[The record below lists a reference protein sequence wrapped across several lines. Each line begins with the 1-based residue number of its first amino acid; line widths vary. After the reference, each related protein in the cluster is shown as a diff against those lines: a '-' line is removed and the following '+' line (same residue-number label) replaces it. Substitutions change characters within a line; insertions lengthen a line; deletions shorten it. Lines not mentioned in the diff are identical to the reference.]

1 MKKNILSKNNLRT
14 KIISVLAAV
23 ILWMYVIAVVDPE
36 DKKVIENIPITIT
49 NSSDLERQGFVIYPV
64 EDLKTDITVEGKLSE
79 IQKLNK
85 NNVDIYADIVNPVEG
100 KNIIT
105 LRTNISNRVSRE
117 LKDASFAINLEKA
130 ITKKVDVKI
139 EVPLSEKNE
148 ISEVIPEENE
158 VEISGP
164 NELVNSVSY
173 VGGVIPKEKLSDN
186 NTSIVNFA
194 LVAYTSG
201 GAPVNVKISNKKIK
215 VRIMQIMSK
224 EVPVRVKYT
233 GDKYLLPNL
242 STNPDKVV
250 ILGNNETLKNIDEIV
265 TEEIKDDIVD
275 NNDSKL
281 IKLSVPNNIKI
292 KGDIS
297 QVELIKNE

>member
-14 KIISVLAAV
+14 KIISVLAAI

-130 ITKKVDVKI
+130 VTKKVAVKI
-139 EVPLSEKNE
+139 EVPLSEQNE
-148 ISEVIPEENE
+148 ISEAVPEENE
-158 VEISGP
+158 VEIIGP
-164 NELVNSVSY
+164 SELVNSVSY
-173 VGGVIPKEKLSDN
+173 VGGIIPKEKLSDKA
-186 NTSIVNFA
+186 TSTVNFA
-194 LVAYTSG
+194 LVAYTSS

-215 VRIMQIMSK
+215 VKIMRIMSK
-224 EVPVRVKYT
+224 EVPVRLRYT
-233 GDKYLLPNL
+233 GDKDLLPNL

-265 TEEIKDDIVD
+265 TEEIKDDIID
-275 NNDSKL
+275 NNESKL